1 MSHKHNRNVRK
12 NHDEKLGSSRNSPS
26 FKEPATKT
34 ITYNGPIRLVS
45 ADAEQSLHSLQLVNE
60 FQITSSGAGIIN
72 NVFPSS
78 PNGCA
83 DWSSLALVFDEYR
96 TLGFRVEFYPDNRYS
111 KTTTNCTP
119 LLCVIDRDNAA
130 ALTTY
135 TLGAQYESCMFVSI
149 EDPWKREVKMNGIED
164 SGFVN
169 TTSPAPT
176 FYMKLYGQN
185 LSVSTGYGLVI
196 IRYLVQF
203 RGVGV

>member
-1 MSHKHNRNVRK
+1 MLKHKQNTNPRK
-12 NHDEKLGSSRNSPS
+12 PRKGKTQGKL
-26 FKEPATKT
+26 FKEPSSKS
-34 ITYNGPIRLVS
+34 ISYNGPVRLAS

-60 FQITSSGAGIIN
+60 FQLTSNSGGVIN

-96 TLGFRVEFYPDNRYS
+96 TLGFQVEFYPDNRYT
-111 KTTTNCTP
+111 KVTTNCTP
-119 LLCVIDRDNAA
+119 LVCVVDRDNAA

-135 TLGAQYESCMFVSI
+135 TIGAQYESCKFESV
-149 EDPWKREVKMNGIED
+149 EDPWIRKVKMNGIED

-169 TTSPAPT
+169 TTSPVPT
-176 FYMKLYGQN
+176 FYIKLYGQN
-185 LSVSTGYGLVI
+185 ESVSTTYGLII